1 MIHPTAFLPALCLVA
16 WLSYCSTASAADAA
30 AGDAAAGKTLAEGC
44 AGCHGADG
52 VSQTPLTASLAGEP
66 DYFVQ
71 WQLVFFRSGQ
81 RKSEVMG
88 PIAESLSN
96 EDIRNIGA
104 YYAALPPPKPEAA
117 ASPDARAQEGA
128 KLVVQHRCKSCHGDD
143 FAGNGP
149 AARLAGQR
157 EDVMLKALRDYK
169 SGARVAP
176 GVASMADVVYDLNDT
191 DMQVLAHYMASLR

>member
-1 MIHPTAFLPALCLVA
+1 
-16 WLSYCSTASAADAA
+16 
-30 AGDAAAGKTLAEGC
+30 LAEGC
-44 AGCHGADG
+44 AGCHGTDG
-52 VSQTPLTASLAGEP
+52 VSQTALTPSLAGEP

-104 YYAALPPPKPEAA
+104 YYASLPPPKPEA
-117 ASPDARAQEGA
+117 SLDPRAQEGA
-128 KLVVQHRCKSCHGDD
+128 KLAAQHRCKSCHGDD

-149 AARLAGQR
+149 AARIAGQR
-157 EDVMLKALRDYK
+157 EDVLLKALRDYK
-169 SGARVAP
+169 SGARIAP
-176 GVASMADVVYDLNDT
+176 GVASMADVVYDLKDT
-191 DMQVLAHYMASLR
+191 DMQALAHYMASLR